1 MNLVQYRC
9 AVSWLAKEWPA
20 AAYLVEVGGI
30 LTMAN
35 KEQKKVQKAPPK
47 SNKQKKE
54 MQREK
59 KAAKTGNSLKKE

>member
-1 MNLVQYRC
+1 MFSTLVGLLETGPSQLYFM
-9 AVSWLAKEWPA
+9 
-20 AAYLVEVGGI
+20 EVFI
-30 LTMAN
+30 VAN

-59 KAAKTGNSLKKE
+59 KAAKAGNSLKKE

>member
-1 MNLVQYRC
+1 M
-9 AVSWLAKEWPA
+9 
-20 AAYLVEVGGI
+20 EVFI
-30 LTMAN
+30 MAN